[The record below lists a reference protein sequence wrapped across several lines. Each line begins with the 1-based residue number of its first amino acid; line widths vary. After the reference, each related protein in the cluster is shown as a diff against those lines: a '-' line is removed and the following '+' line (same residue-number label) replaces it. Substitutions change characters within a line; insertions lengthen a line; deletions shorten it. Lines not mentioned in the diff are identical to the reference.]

1 MTSILIKSF
10 NRAFYLDRCLKS
22 IFSFV
27 QGEFLIKVLDDG
39 TPEKYLQKIREK
51 YPEVEI
57 LKSEN
62 YHQKSKL
69 VEQKSEING
78 FEIPTGLW
86 ISAAKAADNYVLVIE
101 DDVWFTEEI
110 DLNQIVSEMENYKV
124 DLVKLGWLGNYKDD
138 KYIKI
143 HPLTEN
149 LDATIPKNLF
159 TSNQFVMDLFMYNK
173 FKFFTILY
181 KFGLV
186 DNETKRKYWILNSI
200 LMGLYRKD
208 YWLYI
213 WKDADGKVDEKQ
225 QLRNAAVWY
234 HQNKNSI
241 FARTHQEYLKTT
253 FKSSATGSYHEYGCH
268 LDVNRMNFILNEAW
282 FNDEFDPMENYPKDF
297 SDEYIQSFLEKA
309 NHPDAQYSEWKKWAD
324 KFKEQY
330 RSLGAAVD
338 D

>member
-86 ISAAKAADNYVLVIE
+86 ISAAKAADDYVLVIE

-110 DLNQIVSEMENYKV
+110 DLNQIVSEMENYKI

-186 DNETKRKYWILNSI
+186 DNKTKRKYWALNSI

-225 QLRNAAVWY
+225 QLRNAAVWF
-234 HQNKNSI
+234 HQNKKNQTLI
-241 FARTHQEYLKTT
+241 ARTKSEILKTT
-253 FKSSATGSYHEYGCH
+253 FQSSSTNSYHKYGNGF
-268 LDVNRMNFILNEAW
+268 DVDYFNYLLNEAW
-282 FNDEFDPMENYPKDF
+282 FQDKFDVMQNFPNDF
-297 SDEYIQSFLEKA
+297 SAEYFESFFDSKI
-309 NHPDAQYSEWKKWAD
+309 KKEEFRSWIE

-330 RSLGAAVD
+330 RNLGAQVD
-338 D
+338 